1 MSRAGGIVYD
11 QPQLGLYIVLA
22 IYAVA
27 GVLVVIGGIMA
38 VQARRRRGH

>member
-1 MSRAGGIVYD
+1 MVGES
-11 QPQLGLYIVLA
+11 QLGLYIVLA

-38 VQARRRRGH
+38 IRVRRRRRGH